1 MRIKVKIPIVIVA
14 ALTWVVVISSCA
26 NLGMPTGGP
35 KDTIPPVLIGTNP
48 KFAALNFKGDEVRLT
63 FNEYINTEDI
73 SEDLVISPPLAKR
86 PTIRTKSKS
95 LVIGFN
101 EDLKDSTTYSLDFKN
116 SIADNNEKNPYKNL
130 RFSFSTGPVY
140 DSLRIAGRVMNAFNM
155 EPKEKGLVMLHHN
168 LHDSAVF
175 RLLPD
180 YIAKTDE
187 NGIFLI
193 DNIAPG
199 KYHLFSI
206 NDANNNLKYDEG
218 AEEIAFVDSIVV
230 PSAEY
235 VEELDTLV
243 SGVDSFL
250 VYGHTHF
257 HPDPFYLRQ
266 FTEDIYDQYLKRD
279 EREARNKCIFAFN
292 ESVKDTFSVHLLNYK
307 PVLKNWYQLE
317 YDENVDSLVMWIAD
331 TMVTKMDTLL
341 MQVSYFQLDTAGQLY
356 VQKDTLEMDF
366 TDKTLDISKRKKRPK
381 EEEDKPKPIEQFNWT
396 TTLSGPKIELNQ
408 DLEIV
413 APEPIKSFDETM
425 VKLYL
430 TEDTLERPLNF
441 SIAKDTSAWRTY
453 NIHYKWEPETAYT
466 LEIDSAACVNIY
478 GITSKKFIKKF
489 TSREDDYYG
498 SLKMVLTN
506 VEMPMIVQLV
516 QNDAKEKVL
525 YEKSIDKDGDVLFDY
540 LAPGKLRIKVIY
552 DKNGNGKWDT
562 GSYQDKT
569 EPERVAY
576 VNEVHKVRSNFDEE
590 ITWDVKPD
598 PTYVKKI
605 RDVELEEKKRKEA
618 EEKARKEQENQN
630 KPQQMQNSIQGGGS
644 NRFQY

>member
-1 MRIKVKIPIVIVA
+1 MRIKGKIPIVIVA
-14 ALTWVVVISSCA
+14 ALAWVVVVSSCA

-35 KDTIPPVLIGTNP
+35 KDTIPPVLVETSP
-48 KFAALNFKGDEVRLT
+48 KFAALNFKGHDVRFT

-73 SEDLVISPPLAKR
+73 SENLVVSPPLTER

-95 LVIGFN
+95 LIIGFN

-116 SIADNNEKNPYKNL
+116 SVADNNEKNPYKNL

-155 EPKEKGLVMLHHN
+155 EPKDKGLVMLHRN

-175 RLLPD
+175 RLRPD
-180 YIAKTDE
+180 YIAKTDK
-187 NGIFLI
+187 NGIFFI

-230 PSAEY
+230 PSAEF

-257 HPDPFYLRQ
+257 YPDPFYLRQ
-266 FTEDIYDQYLKRD
+266 FTEDIFVQYLKRD
-279 EREARNKCIFAFN
+279 ERESRNKCIFAFN
-292 ESVKDTFSVHLLNYK
+292 ESVKDTFSVKLVNYN
-307 PVLKNWYQLE
+307 PELKNWYQLE
-317 YDENVDSLVMWIAD
+317 YNENVDSLVLWIAD
-331 TMVTKMDTLL
+331 TTVARMDTLL
-341 MQVSYFQLDTAGQLY
+341 MEVAYFQLDSANQLY
-356 VQKDTLEMDF
+356 VHKDTLEMDF
-366 TDKTLDISKRKKRPK
+366 KDKVTDFSKRKKRPK
-381 EEEDKPKPIEQFNWT
+381 DEENKPKPIEQFNWNT
-396 TTLSGPKIELNQ
+396 SLSGPKIELNQ
-408 DLEIV
+408 DV
-413 APEPIKSFDETM
+413 AIISPEPIKFFDRKM
-425 VKLYL
+425 VNLFL
-430 TEDTLERPLNF
+430 TDDTLKRPLNF
-441 SIAKDTSAWRTY
+441 SLTKDTSAWRTY

-466 LEIDSAACVNIY
+466 LEIDSAACINIY

-498 SLKMVLTN
+498 SLKMILTN

-516 QNDAKEKVL
+516 QNDAREKVL
-525 YEKSIDKDGDVLFDY
+525 YEKSLDKDGSVLFDY
-540 LAPGKLRIKVIY
+540 LAPGKLKVKVIY

-562 GSYQDKT
+562 GSYQDKI

-576 VNEVHKVRSNFDEE
+576 VNEIHKVRSNFDEE
-590 ITWDVKPD
+590 ITWDVKPN

-605 RDVELEEKKRKEA
+605 SDIELEEKRRKEA
-618 EEKARKEQENQN
+618 EGKARQEQQNQN
-630 KPQQMQNSIQGGGS
+630 QPQQMQNLIQGGGS
-644 NRFQY
+644 NRFRQ